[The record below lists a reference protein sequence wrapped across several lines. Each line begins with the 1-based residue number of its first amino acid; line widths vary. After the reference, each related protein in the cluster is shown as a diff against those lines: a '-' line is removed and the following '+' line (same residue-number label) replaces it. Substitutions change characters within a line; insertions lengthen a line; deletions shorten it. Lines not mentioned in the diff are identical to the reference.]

1 MKKVYSKKFNIN
13 YIFKNHFDLVV
24 IVFIPLIF
32 MLIFFAI
39 VNPISVDFKNKTDL
53 LIENQKKYNDLKYS
67 QSLKIKALEDQKK
80 AMDVLDV
87 AKLNLALPSQEDSEN
102 IMVIFEDIAKKSD
115 VSLGSVFANNN
126 PSGDTKIKRIE
137 VVASVASSDPAKIKR
152 FLENLENNER
162 TIDVKSFSLIGG
174 SISLNATM
182 YYFIPT
188 NVD

>member
-1 MKKVYSKKFNIN
+1 
-13 YIFKNHFDLVV
+13 
-24 IVFIPLIF
+24 
-32 MLIFFAI
+32 
-39 VNPISVDFKNKTDL
+39 
-53 LIENQKKYNDLKYS
+53 
-67 QSLKIKALEDQKK
+67 
-80 AMDVLDV
+80 MDVLDV

-102 IMVIFEDIAKKSD
+102 IMVIFEDIAKRSD
-115 VSLGSVFANNN
+115 VTLGSVFANNN